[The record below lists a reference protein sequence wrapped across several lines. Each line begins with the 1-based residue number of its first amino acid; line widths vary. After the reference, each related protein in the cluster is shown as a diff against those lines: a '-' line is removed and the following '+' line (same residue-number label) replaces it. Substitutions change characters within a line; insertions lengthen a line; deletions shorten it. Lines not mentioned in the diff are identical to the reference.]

1 MIVSF
6 NGTIQTEIK
15 MYKVNDFD
23 PEKYKQLLEEFG
35 KCRRGVKGHTMF
47 ENLSCITSGSYMSSG
62 LKSQLDKWCDTTRTA
77 SWGSCV
83 NPAQKIRD
91 FLLGKE

>member
-1 MIVSF
+1 M
-6 NGTIQTEIK
+6 K

-35 KCRRGVKGHTMF
+35 KCRRGVKGHTIF
-47 ENLSCITSGSYMSSG
+47 ENLSCITPGSYMSG
-62 LKSQLDKWCDTTRTA
+62 DLKSQLDKWCDTNRTG

-83 NPAQKIRD
+83 KPAQKIRD
-91 FLLGKE
+91 FLIGKE